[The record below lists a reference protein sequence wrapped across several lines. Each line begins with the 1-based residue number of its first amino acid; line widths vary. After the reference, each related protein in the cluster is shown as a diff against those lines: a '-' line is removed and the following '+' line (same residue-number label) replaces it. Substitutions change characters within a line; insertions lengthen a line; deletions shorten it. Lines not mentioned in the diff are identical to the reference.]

1 MKNIIDGTM
10 LKIEASLAAVVVRI
24 DALDEQVKKFRD
36 HGRDHDGLVSAIKA
50 LSGRVDQVEG
60 RVVNGGVSPNSGSVP
75 TRGHLPE
82 KSMLPKVFEGNLEEW
97 RNWQDDVSDF
107 LDTRHSGMLRF
118 LDAISKQR
126 DQQISDSLKQTW
138 QFLGPKVL
146 DDEIHVWRALK
157 GLTGGVART
166 VVMSVSEEN
175 GFEAWRRLHL
185 QFEPKLTI
193 RQGQV
198 LAEFA
203 AMVSRPGKTITET
216 PDLIAE
222 KDRKLKLIRD
232 LTHEGVS
239 DVHALSVLIGL
250 LDPMTRQHA
259 AHKQGGGV

>member
-1 MKNIIDGTM
+1 
-10 LKIEASLAAVVVRI
+10 
-24 DALDEQVKKFRD
+24 
-36 HGRDHDGLVSAIKA
+36 
-50 LSGRVDQVEG
+50 
-60 RVVNGGVSPNSGSVP
+60 
-75 TRGHLPE
+75 
-82 KSMLPKVFEGNLEEW
+82 
-97 RNWQDDVSDF
+97 
-107 LDTRHSGMLRF
+107 MLRF

-126 DQQISDSLKQTW
+126 DQQISDSFKQTW

-175 GFEAWRRLHL
+175 GFEAWRCLHL

-216 PDLIAE
+216 RDLITE
-222 KDRKLKLIRD
+222 MDRRLKLIRD

-239 DVHALSVLIGL
+239 DVHTRSVLIGL

-259 AHKQGGGV
+259 AF